1 MKSSPATPFVLRA
14 VLPALL
20 LLGTACV
27 LPDQMSQVQTDVSDL
42 RTQVGVIQES
52 QSDTHREIE
61 ELKTLTA
68 TASTSG
74 NQVRREDLA
83 DIVMRLDRISREVT
97 MTDEKVNDMNR
108 RLDRFSQDI
117 RLARDLA
124 QTPAAAQDP
133 SGGPRDPGATGSAP
147 GTTSAILV
155 PVTTPASGAIPDP
168 EALYNTA
175 YLDFS
180 KGNFDLA
187 IAGFEEYQER
197 FAESPLA
204 DNALYWIG
212 DCHFSKGDFSSAIEA
227 FDRLLARY
235 PRSDKAPPADLK
247 KALAFQ
253 EQNLIG
259 QAIVQLRYVISQYPA
274 TDEARIARDR
284 LSALGQSPD

>member
-1 MKSSPATPFVLRA
+1 MKSSSPTPLVLRA
-14 VLPALL
+14 VVPVLL
-20 LLGTACV
+20 LLATACV

-42 RTQVGVIQES
+42 RTQVGEIQES

-68 TASTSG
+68 TASPSG
-74 NQVRREDLA
+74 SEVRREDLA

-108 RLDRFSQDI
+108 RLDRFSQDV
-117 RLARDLA
+117 RQARDLA
-124 QTPAAAQDP
+124 QNPSPALDQ
-133 SGGPRDPGATGSAP
+133 SGAPIDPGASGSAS
-147 GTTSAILV
+147 GTNDSVLV
-155 PVTTPASGAIPDP
+155 PVPVPLSGAVPDP

-187 IAGFEEYQER
+187 VAGFEEYQER

-212 DCHFSKGDFSSAIEA
+212 ECQFSKGDFSSAIEA
-227 FDRLLARY
+227 YDRLLERY
-235 PRSDKAPPADLK
+235 ARSDKAPPADLK

-259 QAIVQLRYVISQYPA
+259 QAIVQLRYVISQYPG
-274 TDEARIARDR
+274 TDEARIAQDK
-284 LSALGQSPD
+284 LSALGQSPG